1 MLKRWGWHLPV
12 LKGKHWKIKL
22 LYFKPDGAISYQRH
36 SHRSELWLFVFG
48 GGSMKLDGAFCHI
61 CAGDVFHVDRQEWH
75 QYKAEKRTFV
85 VEIQYGDQCIESDIE
100 RSA

>member
-1 MLKRWGWHLPV
+1 
-12 LKGKHWKIKL
+12 
-22 LYFKPDGAISYQRH
+22 
-36 SHRSELWLFVFG
+36 
-48 GGSMKLDGAFCHI
+48 MKLDGAFSHI